1 MTFFCFIDLEGSSTP
16 HMEPLDAT
24 DLAAAEQEARTV
36 LRRHASGRT
45 ALVRWHDEPVFIL
58 SRDSLA
64 EEAQGAP
71 AWRRQSPVRSR
82 TPPLG
87 SSKRRRPLFG

>member
-24 DLAAAEQEARTV
+24 DLGAAEQEAKMV
-36 LRRHASGRT
+36 LKRHASGRT
-45 ALVRWHDEPVFIL
+45 ALVSWDGEPVFIL
-58 SRDSLA
+58 SRDTLTD
-64 EEAQGAP
+64 EAQSVP

-87 SSKRRRPLFG
+87 SSKRRRRLFG